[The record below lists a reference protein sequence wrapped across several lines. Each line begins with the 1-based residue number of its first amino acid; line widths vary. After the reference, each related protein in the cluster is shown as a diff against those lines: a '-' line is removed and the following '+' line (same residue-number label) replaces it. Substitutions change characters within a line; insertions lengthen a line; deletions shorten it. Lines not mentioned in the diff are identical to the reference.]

1 MLLSVSRKT
10 HGSPSAKDEALSG
23 CQLGVRYESTG
34 KPLEAI
40 SEYQKAVELSDGDLD
55 ATASLAHA
63 FAVIGRRVEAKK
75 VLGDLVRA
83 KIENHLCFFLSRVW
97 FVDRLRCLCLGAD
110 ERSKISEVRSEKLRS
125 AKEDRRVPI

>member
-10 HGSPSAKDEALSG
+10 HGSPSAEDEALVDVSSESAMK
-23 CQLGVRYESTG
+23 VRENH
-34 KPLEAI
+34 AI

-75 VLGDLVRA
+75 ILGDLVLNNVNTVTYNVMEYDA
-83 KIENHLCFFLSRVW
+83 ERV
-97 FVDRLRCLCLGAD
+97 
-110 ERSKISEVRSEKLRS
+110 
-125 AKEDRRVPI
+125 